1 MQKQNKKDT
10 KSLNH
15 GKMRQ
20 YAITLSVN
28 MEKRP
33 AVPIIMVYYSSTR
46 KSRPRVLKKLY
57 LRFGNSVM
65 SIRHSLQSPMHR
77 MFRDTLIALLI
88 CHKFCYTSVSV
99 RSPFFQNTRLSALC
113 AITQKKL
120 RKYSFVQLL
129 TMLYLNMNNQPLQM
143 FRYGSRINVS
153 YTPRFRDL
161 TVSLILTELTYI
173 ERLNVTKK

>member
-1 MQKQNKKDT
+1 MQKQKKKDI
-10 KSLNH
+10 KSQNH
-15 GKMRQ
+15 GEMHR
-20 YAITLSVN
+20 YVTTLSAS
-28 MEKRP
+28 MEKQP
-33 AVPIIMVYYSSTR
+33 AVPICMVYYSSTR

-65 SIRHSLQSPMHR
+65 SIRHSSRSPMHR

-88 CHKFCYTSVSV
+88 CHKFCYTNVSV

-113 AITQKKL
+113 AIHLKKL
-120 RKYSFVQLL
+120 RKYSFVRLL
-129 TMLYLNMNNQPLQM
+129 TMLYSSMSNQPLQM
-143 FRYGSRINVS
+143 FRYGSRINVY

-173 ERLNVTKK
+173 ERLNATKK